1 MSYSIFDVEENKVL
15 EKCKS
20 LALRYVSMQI
30 KTEGQVAE
38 YLKKKDFEKEII
50 EEAIEYLRQYNYVND
65 AEYCKVFFKEG
76 CRKGKGRRRIEQEL
90 SNKRVSRE
98 VIKGAIDE
106 LVSYDNPEYDELLQE
121 VGSEKE
127 RALAV
132 GRKMLRQ
139 HEELGKVADKNFMAR
154 VGRRL
159 VSLGYGNDVLYST
172 VGTLMNERKVTED
185 E

>member
-1 MSYSIFDVEENKVL
+1 MSYSIFDFEDNKEL

-20 LALRYVSMQI
+20 LALRYVSMQV

-38 YLKKKDFEKEII
+38 YLKKKSFEKETI
-50 EEAIEYLRQYNYVND
+50 ENTIEYLREYNYLND
-65 AEYCKVFFKEG
+65 GEYCKAYFREA

-90 SNKRVSRE
+90 LNKKVSKQTIRE
-98 VIKGAIDE
+98 SLEAFISDE
-106 LVSYDNPEYDELLQE
+106 NPDYDEFIKE
-121 VGSEKE
+121 VGTEKD
-127 RALAV
+127 RALQV

-139 HEELGKVADKNFMAR
+139 HEELGKEADKNFMAK

-159 VSLGYGNDVLYST
+159 MSLGYGNDILYS
-172 VGTLMNERKVTED
+172 VIGTLMDERKVTED

>member
-1 MSYSIFDVEENKVL
+1 MSCSIFEVEENKVL

-65 AEYCKVFFKEG
+65 AEYCKAFFKEG

-98 VIKGAIDE
+98 VIKCAIDE
-106 LVSYDNPEYDELLQE
+106 LVSYDNPEYDEFLQE

-159 VSLGYGNDVLYST
+159 VSLGYGNDVLYSII
-172 VGTLMNERKVTED
+172 GTLMNERKVTED